1 MEASVLVNG
10 ATLEEVEA
18 AIADAI
24 PPGIP
29 PFTVLTCRATRQG
42 VEVSPGGGE
51 PVAEIQRAALDAIR
65 LRWPK

>member
-29 PFTVLTCRATRQG
+29 PFTVLTCRTTRQG